1 MTDFRE
7 VLALLLGGEEH
18 VPLEFPEFQPNIWW
32 HERMDTLSYLTRD
45 CSYVRESFGWYFS
58 VLLAGGHKEKF
69 VGVVIEPFS
78 VWIDII
84 RKTYPGIGI
93 DGRDFP
99 LWPLIELATGKDC
112 LFPRVSQRRVRAT
125 LSKIHEFVGIV
136 TIPFQVLQEVR
147 HVCKTVSIAAE
158 CQSSR
163 SL

>member
-99 LWPLIELATGKDC
+99 LWPLIELATGKER
-112 LFPRVSQRRVRAT
+112 LFPCVSQRRVRAM
-125 LSKIHEFVGIV
+125 LPKIREFVGIV
-136 TIPFQVLQEVR
+136 TVPFQLLQEVR
-147 HVCKTVSIAAE
+147 K
-158 CQSSR
+158 
-163 SL
+163 

>member
-1 MTDFRE
+1 MSDFRE
-7 VLALLLGGEEH
+7 VLAALLGGEEH

-32 HERMDTLSYLTRD
+32 HKGVDFLTYETRD
-45 CSYVRESFGWYFS
+45 CSYVRESFGWYCS
-58 VLLAGGHKEKF
+58 VLLAGGHKQKF

-78 VWIDII
+78 VWVDII

-112 LFPRVSQRRVRAT
+112 LFPRVSQRRVRAV
-125 LSKIHEFVGIV
+125 LPKIREFVGIV

-147 HVCKTVSIAAE
+147 YDYKTMPSVAKG
-158 CQSSR
+158 
-163 SL
+163 

>member
-58 VLLAGGHKEKF
+58 VFLAGRGKRKEI
-69 VGVVIEPFS
+69 VGINLELFS
-78 VWIDII
+78 AWMDIV
-84 RKTYPGIGI
+84 RETYPGIGI
-93 DGRDFP
+93 DGKSFP
-99 LWPLIELATGKDC
+99 LWPLIDLATGEDG
-112 LFPRVSQRRVRAT
+112 LFPRMSRRRVRVM
-125 LSKIHEFVGIV
+125 LPKIREFVGIV

-147 HVCKTVSIAAE
+147 YE
-158 CQSSR
+158 R
-163 SL
+163 STHFC